1 MRHLRR
7 LIPGSARGLACPF
20 RWPRRNACRASG
32 TESETHIFKSSRWRG
47 RHRQHAWTCA
57 LPRLSRRRVLLAS
70 VFVFVIP
77 VIAIVIAWQLPIPG
91 ELQKSPSGTLT
102 LLDCRGRGIAELA
115 SREARTQ
122 FPIALEQTG
131 PWLPRVT
138 VALEDRRFYEH
149 RGVDCRATVAACAR
163 NLRSRRIISGAST
176 ITQQLVKLASSRDRR
191 SWHGKL
197 YEAMVAWKLERRWS
211 KQRIL
216 SEYLNRSSYGNR
228 RLGPEAAARAYFGK
242 PARDLTLSEAIFLA
256 GLPQAPTRFNPWR
269 HPEEANLKYARSL
282 GRLAE
287 LGVITRDQQSLLAEP
302 PKILRIDPPRFAP
315 HFVDAIVAQN
325 PGLRGTVRT
334 TLDLDLQATVERLA
348 RSHLSA
354 LNRHDITQTAV
365 VVVENATGAVR
376 AMVGS
381 ENFAAS
387 QINGATLPRSCG
399 STLKPFVY
407 LDAIDKRLF
416 TAASLLPD
424 TPDAIRNEYAD
435 YDPQNYSHRY
445 FGPVRL
451 REALGCSLNVPAV
464 FVLSQLGARPT
475 FYQLQKWG
483 FNFPQGLDEYG
494 AGFVLGNAETRL
506 VDLAAAYAGLARG
519 GTAMRAKFLA
529 SKHQPLTRIASREAT
544 AIITDILCDN
554 EARQKSFGL
563 RSPLAF
569 EQRIAAKTGTSSGFR
584 DTWTVG
590 FDKEHTVAVWAGNFD
605 GRPMRDTFAVR
616 AATPL
621 WAAIMQELLRRDHP
635 LDPPADDEK
644 FATANPSYGGLVRQ
658 EICKTTGLLPSRL
671 STATM
676 NELFLARTE
685 PRDDS
690 ADYFASDGKLILP
703 DAYARWCASRDNTIG
718 AHARSDFRITSPPPN
733 AHYQIDA
740 VLPASQQMVELTAA
754 AGSDVEWF
762 VNGARVPPER
772 DGRFFWQL
780 AAGEWNVRA
789 VSRGKLAEQ
798 KITVETMSN

>member
-7 LIPGSARGLACPF
+7 LILGSARV
-20 RWPRRNACRASG
+20 W
-32 TESETHIFKSSRWRG
+32 
-47 RHRQHAWTCA
+47 
-57 LPRLSRRRVLLAS
+57 RVLVPCVL
-70 VFVFVIP
+70 VFFV
-77 VIAIVIAWQLPIPG
+77 AITFAWWLPIPH

-102 LLDCRGRGIAELA
+102 LLDCRGREIAELA
-115 SREARTQ
+115 SPEARTQ
-122 FPIALEQTG
+122 FPVALGQMG
-131 PWLPRVT
+131 SWLPRVT

-149 RGVDCRATVAACAR
+149 RGVDWRATVAASAR
-163 NLRSRRIISGAST
+163 NLRSRHIVSGAST
-176 ITQQLVKLASSRDRR
+176 ITQQLVKLANSRDRR
-191 SWHGKL
+191 SWSGKL
-197 YEAMVAWKLERRWS
+197 YEAIVAWKLERRWS

-228 RLGPEAAARAYFGK
+228 RLGPEAAASAYFGK
-242 PARDLTLSEAIFLA
+242 PARDLTLSEAIFMA

-269 HPEEANLKYARSL
+269 HPQEANRKYTRSL
-282 GRLAE
+282 GRLAD

-302 PKILRIDPPRFAP
+302 PKILRSDPPRFAP
-315 HFVDAIVAQN
+315 HFVDAIVTRN

-334 TLDLDLQATVERLA
+334 TLDLDRQATVERLV

-354 LNRHDITQTAV
+354 LNRHDITQAAV
-365 VVVENATGAVR
+365 VLVDNATGAIR

-381 ENFAAS
+381 ENYAVS
-387 QINGATLPRSCG
+387 QINGATQPRSCG

-407 LDAIDKRLF
+407 LEAIDKQLF

-435 YDPQNYSHRY
+435 YDPQNYSHHY

-529 SKHQPLTRIASREAT
+529 TEHQPLTRIASAEAT
-544 AIITDILCDN
+544 AIITDILRDN
-554 EARQKSFGL
+554 DARQKSFGL

-569 EQRIAAKTGTSSGFR
+569 EQRVAAKTGTSSGFR

-621 WAAIMQELLRRDHP
+621 WTTIMQELLRRDHP
-635 LDPPADDEK
+635 LDPPVKDEK
-644 FATANPSYGGLVRQ
+644 FATANPSSGGLVRRD
-658 EICKTTGLLPSRL
+658 ICKTTGLLPSRF
-671 STATM
+671 STATT
-676 NELFLARTE
+676 NELFLAGTE

-690 ADYFASDGKLILP
+690 ADYFASDGKLLLP
-703 DAYARWCASRDNTIG
+703 DAYTRWCASRDNSIG
-718 AHARSDFRITSPPPN
+718 AHVHSDFRITSPPPN
-733 AHYQIDA
+733 ARYQIDP
-740 VLPASQQMVELTAA
+740 VLLPSQQMVELSAA
-754 AGSDVEWF
+754 CGSDVEWF
-762 VNGARVPPER
+762 VNGARVAPER

-789 VSRGKLAEQ
+789 VSREKFAEQ
-798 KITVETMSN
+798 KIVVESMSN

>member
-7 LIPGSARGLACPF
+7 LILRL
-20 RWPRRNACRASG
+20 
-32 TESETHIFKSSRWRG
+32 
-47 RHRQHAWTCA
+47 HRKGV
-57 LPRLSRRRVLLAS
+57 RLSLLKGEGRVRVAQHDRSNAGRPLTSILPPFLKGRSGIARAVLLS
-70 VFVFVIP
+70 FVFLMTFVMWL
-77 VIAIVIAWQLPIPG
+77 WQLPIPN

-102 LLDCRGRGIAELA
+102 LLDCRGREIAELG
-115 SREARTQ
+115 SPEARTQ
-122 FPIALEQTG
+122 FPLAFEQMG

-149 RGVDCRATVAACAR
+149 RGVDWRASVAACAR
-163 NLRSRRIISGAST
+163 NLRSRQIVSGAST
-176 ITQQLVKLASSRDRR
+176 ITQQLVKLANSRDRR
-191 SWHGKL
+191 SWSGKV
-197 YEAMVAWKLERRWS
+197 YEAIVACKLERRWS

-228 RLGPEAAARAYFGK
+228 RLGPEAATRAYFGK

-269 HPEEANLKYARSL
+269 HPEEANRKYTRSI

-287 LGVITRDQQSLLAEP
+287 LGFITRDQQSLLAEP
-302 PKILRIDPPRFAP
+302 PKIVRNDPSRFAP
-315 HFVDAIVAQN
+315 HFVDAVVTQK

-354 LNRHDITQTAV
+354 LNRHDITQAAV
-365 VVVENATGAVR
+365 VVVENATGAIR
-376 AMVGS
+376 ALVGS
-381 ENFAAS
+381 ENYAAS

-407 LDAIDKRLF
+407 LEAIDKRLF

-483 FNFPQGLDEYG
+483 FNFPQGLDDYG

-519 GTAMRAKFLA
+519 GTAMRAKLLA
-529 SKHQPLTRIASREAT
+529 SEHRPLTRIASKEAT

-554 EARQKSFGL
+554 DARQKSFGL

-569 EQRIAAKTGTSSGFR
+569 EQRVAAKTGTSSGFR

-605 GRPMRDTFAVR
+605 GRPMRDTFAIR

-621 WAAIMQELLRRDHP
+621 WAAIIQELLRHDHP
-635 LDPPADDEK
+635 LDAPAEDK
-644 FATANPSYGGLVRQ
+644 NLLRR
-658 EICKTTGLLPSRL
+658 EICKTTGLLPSRF
-671 STATM
+671 SAATT
-676 NELFLARTE
+676 NELFLAGTE
-685 PRDDS
+685 PSEDS
-690 ADYFASDGKLILP
+690 ADYFANDGKLILP
-703 DAYARWCASRDNTIG
+703 DAYALWCASRDNTIG
-718 AHARSDFRITSPPPN
+718 AHVRSDFRITSPPPN
-733 AHYQIDA
+733 ARYQIDP
-740 VLPASQQMVELTAA
+740 VLPPSQQMVELTAA
-754 AGSDVEWF
+754 CATDVEWF
-762 VNGARVPPER
+762 VNGERVTQER

-789 VSRGKLAEQ
+789 VSAGKLADA
-798 KITVETMSN
+798 KIIVEDTSN

>member
-1 MRHLRR
+1 MRYLRR
-7 LIPGSARGLACPF
+7 LILGSARV
-20 RWPRRNACRASG
+20 S
-32 TESETHIFKSSRWRG
+32 
-47 RHRQHAWTCA
+47 
-57 LPRLSRRRVLLAS
+57 RVLVPCVL
-70 VFVFVIP
+70 VVLLV
-77 VIAIVIAWQLPIPG
+77 AITFAWCLPIPH
-91 ELQKSPSGTLT
+91 ELQKSPRGTLT
-102 LLDCRGRGIAELA
+102 LLDCRGREIAELA

-122 FPIALEQTG
+122 FPVALEQMG
-131 PWLPRVT
+131 PWLPPIS

-149 RGVDCRATVAACAR
+149 RGVDWRATAAACTR
-163 NLRSRRIISGAST
+163 NLRSRQIVSGAST

-191 SWHGKL
+191 SWSGKL
-197 YEAMVAWKLERRWS
+197 YEAIVAWKLERRWS

-269 HPEEANLKYARSL
+269 HPEEANRKYGRSL
-282 GRLAE
+282 GRLAD

-302 PKILRIDPPRFAP
+302 PKILRIDSPHFAP
-315 HFVDAIVAQN
+315 HFVDAIATRN
-325 PGLRGTVRT
+325 PGLRGTVKT
-334 TLDLDLQATVERLA
+334 TLDLDLQTTVERLA

-354 LNRHDITQTAV
+354 LNRHDITQAAV
-365 VVVENATGAVR
+365 VVVENATGAIR

-381 ENFAAS
+381 ENYAVS
-387 QINGATLPRSCG
+387 QINGATQPRSCG

-407 LDAIDKRLF
+407 LEAIDKRLF

-435 YDPQNYSHRY
+435 YDPQNYSHHY

-483 FNFPQGLDEYG
+483 FNFPQGLDDYG

-506 VDLAAAYAGLARG
+506 VDLAAAYAGIARG
-519 GTAMRAKFLA
+519 GTAMRAKVLA
-529 SKHQPLTRIASREAT
+529 TEHQPLTRIASAEAT

-554 EARQKSFGL
+554 DARQKSFGL

-569 EQRIAAKTGTSSGFR
+569 EERVAAKTGTSSGFR

-621 WAAIMQELLRRDHP
+621 WAAVMQELLGRDHP
-635 LDPPADDEK
+635 LDPPVEDEK
-644 FATANPSYGGLVRQ
+644 LAMANPPSGGLVRQ
-658 EICKTTGLLPSRL
+658 EICKTTGLLPSRF

-676 NELFLARTE
+676 NELFLAGTE

-690 ADYFASDGKLILP
+690 GDYFANDGKLILP

-718 AHARSDFRITSPPPN
+718 AHVHSDFRITSPPPN
-733 AHYQIDA
+733 ARYQIDP
-740 VLPASQQMVELTAA
+740 VLPTSQQMVELTAA
-754 AGSDVEWF
+754 SGGNVEWF
-762 VNGARVPPER
+762 VNGTPVAPER

-798 KITVETMSN
+798 KITVESMSN

>member
-1 MRHLRR
+1 MRRLRR
-7 LIPGSARGLACPF
+7 LIPGSARVSRVWF
-20 RWPRRNACRASG
+20 RRPAETSFSIPGIESNAEEKFAIARRA
-32 TESETHIFKSSRWRG
+32 
-47 RHRQHAWTCA
+47 RQHARARA
-57 LPRLSRRRVLLAS
+57 LPRVSRLRFWIACVLVVA
-70 VFVFVIP
+70 F
-77 VIAIVIAWQLPIPG
+77 IAIVALWWLPIPH

-102 LLDCRGRGIAELA
+102 LLDCRGRVIAELA
-115 SREARTQ
+115 SAEARTQ
-122 FPIALEQTG
+122 FPVVLEQMG

-138 VALEDRRFYEH
+138 VALEDRRFYQH
-149 RGVDCRATVAACAR
+149 GGVDWRATVAACAR
-163 NLRSRRIISGAST
+163 NLRSRQIVSGAST

-191 SWHGKL
+191 SWSGKL
-197 YEAMVAWKLERRWS
+197 YEAIVAWKLERRWS

-269 HPEEANLKYARSL
+269 HPEEANRKYARSL
-282 GRLAE
+282 ARLVD
-287 LGVITRDQQSLLAEP
+287 LGVITQDQQSLLAEP
-302 PKILRIDPPRFAP
+302 PKILRNDSPRFAS
-315 HFVDAIVAQN
+315 HFVDAVVAQN
-325 PGLRGTVRT
+325 PRLRGTIRT
-334 TLDLDLQATVERLA
+334 TIDLDLQATVERLA

-354 LNRHDITQTAV
+354 LNRHDITQAAV
-365 VVVENATGAVR
+365 VVIENATGAIR

-381 ENFAAS
+381 ENYAVS
-387 QINGATLPRSCG
+387 QINGATQPRSCG

-407 LDAIDKRLF
+407 LEAIDKRLF

-435 YDPQNYSHRY
+435 YDPQNYSHHY

-483 FNFPQGLDEYG
+483 FNFPQGLDDYG

-519 GTAMRAKFLA
+519 GTAMRAKVLA
-529 SKHQPLTRIASREAT
+529 SEHRPLTRIASREAT
-544 AIITDILCDN
+544 VIITDILCDN
-554 EARQKSFGL
+554 DARQKSFGL

-569 EQRIAAKTGTSSGFR
+569 EQRVAAKTGTSSGFR

-621 WAAIMQELLRRDHP
+621 WAAIMQELLRCDHP
-635 LDPPADDEK
+635 LDPPVEDEK
-644 FATANPSYGGLVRQ
+644 FATANPPSGGLVRR
-658 EICKTTGLLPSRL
+658 EICKTTGLLPSRF
-671 STATM
+671 SAASM
-676 NELFLARTE
+676 NELFLVGTE

-690 ADYFASDGKLILP
+690 TDYFASDGKLLLP
-703 DAYARWCASRDNTIG
+703 NAYARWCTSGDNTIG
-718 AHARSDFRITSPPPN
+718 AHVRSDFRITSPPAN
-733 AHYQIDA
+733 ARYQIDP

-754 AGSDVEWF
+754 CGGDVEWF
-762 VNGARVPPER
+762 VNGARVAPER
-772 DGRFFWQL
+772 NGRFFWQL
-780 AAGEWNVRA
+780 AAGEWDVRA
-789 VSRGKLAEQ
+789 VSRDKLAEA
-798 KITVETMSN
+798 KFTVQAVSN

>member
-1 MRHLRR
+1 MRYLSQ
-7 LIPGSARGLACPF
+7 LILGSARV
-20 RWPRRNACRASG
+20 S
-32 TESETHIFKSSRWRG
+32 
-47 RHRQHAWTCA
+47 
-57 LPRLSRRRVLLAS
+57 RVLVAS
-70 VFVFVIP
+70 VLVVFV
-77 VIAIVIAWQLPIPG
+77 VAIAFARWLPIPQ
-91 ELQKSPSGTLT
+91 ELQKSPAGTLT
-102 LLDCRGRGIAELA
+102 LLDYRGREIAELA
-115 SREARTQ
+115 SPEARTQ
-122 FPIALEQTG
+122 FPVGLEQMG

-149 RGVDCRATVAACAR
+149 RGVDWRATIAACAR

-176 ITQQLVKLASSRDRR
+176 ITQQLVKLASSRERR
-191 SWHGKL
+191 SWSGKL
-197 YEAMVAWKLERRWS
+197 YEAIVAWKLERRWS

-242 PARDLTLSEAIFLA
+242 RARDLTLSESIFLA
-256 GLPQAPTRFNPWR
+256 GLPQAPTRSNPWR
-269 HPEEANLKYARSL
+269 HLEEANRKYVRSL
-282 GRLAE
+282 DRLVE
-287 LGVITRDQQSLLAEP
+287 LEVITPGQRSLLGQP
-302 PKILRIDPPRFAP
+302 PSIVRVDPPRLAP
-315 HFVDAIVAQN
+315 HFVDAIVTRN

-334 TLDLDLQATVERLA
+334 TLDLDLQAMVEPLVRA
-348 RSHLSA
+348 HLSA
-354 LNRHDITQTAV
+354 LNRHDITQAAV
-365 VVVENATGAVR
+365 VVVENATGAIR

-381 ENFAAS
+381 ANYAVS
-387 QINGATLPRSCG
+387 QINGATQPRSCG

-435 YDPQNYSHRY
+435 YDPQNYSHHY

-494 AGFVLGNAETRL
+494 AGFVLGDADTRL

-529 SKHQPLTRIASREAT
+529 SEHQPITRIASAEAT
-544 AIITDILCDN
+544 AIISDILCDN
-554 EARQKSFGL
+554 DARQKSFGL

-569 EQRIAAKTGTSSGFR
+569 EERVAAKTGTSSGFR

-621 WAAIMQELLRRDHP
+621 WAGVMQELLRRDHSIE
-635 LDPPADDEK
+635 PPSKDDR
-644 FATANPSYGGLVRQ
+644 LVRR
-658 EICKTTGLLPSRL
+658 EICKTTGLLPSRCSA
-671 STATM
+671 STMT
-676 NELFLARTE
+676 ELFLAGTE
-685 PRDDS
+685 PRESS
-690 ADYFASDGKLILP
+690 ADYFDSDGKLILP
-703 DAYARWCASRDNTIG
+703 DSYARWCASRDNTIN
-718 AHARSDFRITSPPPN
+718 AHVRSDFRITSPPPN
-733 AHYQIDA
+733 ARYQIDP
-740 VLPASQQMVELTAA
+740 VLPPSQQMVELTAA
-754 AGSDVEWF
+754 SAGDVEWF
-762 VNGARVPPER
+762 VNDLRVVPAR

-780 AAGEWNVRA
+780 TAGEWNVRA
-789 VSRGKLAEQ
+789 VSRGELAEQ
-798 KITVETMSN
+798 KIVVESIADQLAEGAN